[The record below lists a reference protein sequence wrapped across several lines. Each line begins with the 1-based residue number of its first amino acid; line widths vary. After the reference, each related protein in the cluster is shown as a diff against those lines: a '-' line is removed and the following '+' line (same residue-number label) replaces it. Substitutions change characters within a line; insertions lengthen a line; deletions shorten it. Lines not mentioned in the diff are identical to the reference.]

1 MLAGSLILTIL
12 LPAGQVEAS
21 SGVNSGDAF
30 ENLPGDA
37 KYLGSEYRDNYTFD
51 IEETGILEKHLETV
65 NGLANALFAAIRT
78 VAYATVTLFYR
89 ELQFDMGEL
98 FGEQLHGIQEGL
110 KDSI

>member
-1 MLAGSLILTIL
+1 MIRKIKLLCMMLAGSLILTIL

-51 IEETGILEKHLETV
+51 IDRKSV
-65 NGLANALFAAIRT
+65 
-78 VAYATVTLFYR
+78 V
-89 ELQFDMGEL
+89 
-98 FGEQLHGIQEGL
+98 
-110 KDSI
+110 